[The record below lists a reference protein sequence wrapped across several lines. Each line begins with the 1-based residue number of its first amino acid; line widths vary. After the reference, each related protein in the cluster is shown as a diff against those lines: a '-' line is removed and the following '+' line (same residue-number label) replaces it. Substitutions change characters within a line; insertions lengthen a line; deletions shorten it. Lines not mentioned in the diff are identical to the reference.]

1 MTGLR
6 LNFLEDSSFRLLI
19 ALALSL
25 AAHGALMFYI
35 PFDAQSVGTRPPPT
49 PLKISMVQ
57 RVPAE
62 PVRSEISSESPAAPP
77 TSSGQLEQSD
87 ADEVPRSTQTP
98 QRRERPQE
106 TSSKLPP
113 IETLRSGWRDAN
125 STESSG
131 LAPIRLTD
139 APGLNATE
147 RSYLEAWQ
155 RQVQRVGRLNFPTDE
170 KGNRLRGSLRLLAAT
185 DMNGALVET
194 RITVSSGD
202 ARLDQAAIRIVELAA
217 PFAPVP
223 PAMRRGASVLEIER
237 TWRIGASLI
246 DL

>member
-1 MTGLR
+1 MTGLPS
-6 LNFLEDSSFRLLI
+6 NFLEDSSSRLLI

-25 AAHGALMFYI
+25 AAHGALILYM
-35 PFDAQSVGTRPPPT
+35 PFDAPSIGTRPPSP
-49 PLKISMVQ
+49 PLTISMVQ

-62 PVRSEISSESPAAPP
+62 PVRSDITSELPDAPV
-77 TSSGQLEQSD
+77 TSSQQLEHSD
-87 ADEVPRSTQTP
+87 ADEAP
-98 QRRERPQE
+98 QSMEILQSRERTQE
-106 TSSKLPP
+106 PSSSLPP
-113 IETLRSGWRDAN
+113 IEALRSGWRDEK
-125 STESSG
+125 TESTG
-131 LAPIRLTD
+131 PGPVRLTD
-139 APGLNATE
+139 APGLDATE

-170 KGNRLRGSLRLLAAT
+170 KGKRLRGSLRLLVEI

-202 ARLDQAAIRIVELAA
+202 ARLDRAAIRIVELAA